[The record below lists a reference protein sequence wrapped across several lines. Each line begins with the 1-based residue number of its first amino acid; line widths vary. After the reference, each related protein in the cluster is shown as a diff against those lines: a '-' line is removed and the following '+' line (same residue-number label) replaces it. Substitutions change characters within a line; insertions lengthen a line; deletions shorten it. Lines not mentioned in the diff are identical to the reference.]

1 MMYVYI
7 CIAIIVIILLLIL
20 LTYNKLVYLKNIVK
34 EAFSTMDVYLKKR
47 WDLVPNLVECVK
59 GYAKHEQDT
68 LEQVIALRNS
78 SYDSM
83 DDKDKIAKG
92 NEIASQISKIMLLAE
107 SYPEL
112 KASENFLN
120 LSKQLVSIENDIENS
135 RKYYNGTVKNYN
147 IAVLQFP
154 NNIIASMF
162 GFKQEKM
169 FEASEDEKQN
179 VQENNQSENTEKIS
193 INTYKQVEGKQ
204 DIYLLPLI
212 KIGGK
217 CICMKG
223 SDIEEELENAK
234 FAIKELG
241 GQVEKVDKMILP
253 DSDITRNIIIIK
265 KMKTTPK
272 KYPRKAGTPSKNPL
286 INSGKVIS

>member
-20 LTYNKLVYLKNIVK
+20 LTYNKLVYLKNMLK

-179 VQENNQSENTEKIS
+179 VNVKL
-193 INTYKQVEGKQ
+193 
-204 DIYLLPLI
+204 D
-212 KIGGK
+212 
-217 CICMKG
+217 
-223 SDIEEELENAK
+223 
-234 FAIKELG
+234 
-241 GQVEKVDKMILP
+241 
-253 DSDITRNIIIIK
+253 
-265 KMKTTPK
+265 
-272 KYPRKAGTPSKNPL
+272 
-286 INSGKVIS
+286 

>member
-1 MMYVYI
+1 MEI
-7 CIAIIVIILLLIL
+7 IIIIVIAILLVLLIM
-20 LTYNKLVYLKNIVK
+20 YNGLVKKRNAVK
-34 EAFSTMDVYLKKR
+34 QSRSSIDVYLTQR
-47 WDLVPNLVECVK
+47 FDLIPNLVECVK

-120 LSKQLVSIENDIENS
+120 LSKQLVSIENDIEYS
-135 RKYYNGTVKNYN
+135 RKYYKGTVKNYN

-179 VQENNQSENTEKIS
+179 VNVKL
-193 INTYKQVEGKQ
+193 
-204 DIYLLPLI
+204 D
-212 KIGGK
+212 
-217 CICMKG
+217 
-223 SDIEEELENAK
+223 
-234 FAIKELG
+234 
-241 GQVEKVDKMILP
+241 
-253 DSDITRNIIIIK
+253 
-265 KMKTTPK
+265 
-272 KYPRKAGTPSKNPL
+272 
-286 INSGKVIS
+286 